1 MAGWTIFD
9 RLYVLN
15 GTIYLV
21 SDSPQDVP
29 ERKFMISSA
38 AFIEN
43 GPEAEARR
51 LPSDKDM
58 RVISTEE
65 AHRIFGTEAERL
77 DGVSVS
83 TLPPRMIFS

>member
-1 MAGWTIFD
+1 
-9 RLYVLN
+9 
-15 GTIYLV
+15 
-21 SDSPQDVP
+21 
-29 ERKFMISSA
+29 MISSA

-58 RVISTEE
+58 RIISTEE
-65 AHRIFGTEAERL
+65 ARRIFGTEAERL

-83 TLPPRMIFS
+83 TFTLTWSSADSWNLTQWLANDPKQLYVRPFL

>member
-1 MAGWTIFD
+1 
-9 RLYVLN
+9 
-15 GTIYLV
+15 
-21 SDSPQDVP
+21 
-29 ERKFMISSA
+29 MISSA

-65 AHRIFGTEAERL
+65 ARRIFGTEAERL

-83 TLPPRMIFS
+83 TFPLTCSSADSLNFARSGSRTTRSNCMFAPSYEVTIC